1 MIRRLF
7 ACSQSDLAREGA
19 GIRSAGFDRIFKP
32 GAAPLIGHV
41 SRDPA
46 NCQYVRPSPPQP
58 LLRVPEPDK
67 KHPLTCFMP
76 GSPEQI
82 NPVRGSRLA
91 GHVIGHVGE
100 TQLQDGGHLNPSG
113 GQGIAATDLHTRTLP
128 DSNAAGNPARP
139 DGLTK
144 ARGKLHPSV
153 CRSEAGHG
161 FVPGGAERVS
171 IAVSVPSNKANWG
184 SDRSEPQKR
193 ATLRLSSRCSSLCC
207 SPASIDSSAT

>member
-46 NCQYVRPSPPQP
+46 NRQYVRPSPPQP

-67 KHPLTCFMP
+67 KHPLTCSMP
-76 GSPEQI
+76 GRPEQI
-82 NPVRGSRLA
+82 NPVRESRLA

-128 DSNAAGNPARP
+128 DSNAAGNPAR
-139 DGLTK
+139 LTASRRRAANCIRQSAAPK
-144 ARGKLHPSV
+144 PVTGSCRAVRNASPS
-153 CRSEAGHG
+153 R
-161 FVPGGAERVS
+161 
-171 IAVSVPSNKANWG
+171 
-184 SDRSEPQKR
+184 
-193 ATLRLSSRCSSLCC
+193 
-207 SPASIDSSAT
+207 